1 MSRLRAVLGSAAFVL
16 FGGPTIVAG
25 LVPWLLTR
33 WEADDPSTALQVT
46 GALLIAI
53 GGGLVLET
61 TARFALQGRGT
72 PAPFAAPERFV
83 ARGSYRVVRNPMYV
97 GVLALIVGQ
106 ALLLGR
112 AVLFALG
119 RRRGDPL
126 PALRRLPR
134 GARAAQ
140 ALRRRVRRLPTPGR
154 PLAAAGQ
161 SLHKPGSVDPVARPG
176 VRRADDNELGTLGAG
191 LHRAHRV
198 RWERGPPSTAPMST
212 ISSSTLKRAVPET
225 RT

>member
-1 MSRLRAVLGSAAFVL
+1 M
-16 FGGPTIVAG
+16 
-25 LVPWLLTR
+25 LL
-33 WEADDPSTALQVT
+33 
-46 GALLIAI
+46 AI

-112 AVLFALG
+112 EVLLLWAGVAALLFHLFVVLHEE
-119 RRRGDPL
+119 PE
-126 PALRRLPR
+126 LRKRF
-134 GARAAQ
+134 GTEYEDY
-140 ALRRRVRRLPTPGR
+140 RRRVGRWLP
-154 PLAAAGQ
+154 
-161 SLHKPGSVDPVARPG
+161 
-176 VRRADDNELGTLGAG
+176 
-191 LHRAHRV
+191 
-198 RWERGPPSTAPMST
+198 
-212 ISSSTLKRAVPET
+212 

>member
-33 WEADDPSTALQVT
+33 WEAEEAPLALRAVGIVLIVL
-46 GALLIAI
+46 GA
-53 GGGLVLET
+53 GLVVET

-112 AVLFALG
+112 ELLLVWAAMAAVLFHLFVVFHEE
-119 RRRGDPL
+119 RE
-126 PALRRLPR
+126 LRSRF
-134 GARAAQ
+134 GEEYESY
-140 ALRRRVRRLPTPGR
+140 RRRVGRWLPKRVLPG
-154 PLAAAGQ
+154 
-161 SLHKPGSVDPVARPG
+161 
-176 VRRADDNELGTLGAG
+176 
-191 LHRAHRV
+191 
-198 RWERGPPSTAPMST
+198 
-212 ISSSTLKRAVPET
+212 
-225 RT
+225 

>member
-33 WEADDPSTALQVT
+33 WEADDPPIGLRVA
-46 GALLIAI
+46 GAAVIAI

-61 TARFALQGRGT
+61 TARFALEGRGT

-106 ALLLGR
+106 ALLVGR
-112 AVLFALG
+112 EVLLVWAGVALVLFHLFVVLHEE
-119 RRRGDPL
+119 PE
-126 PALRRLPR
+126 LRKRF
-134 GARAAQ
+134 GAEYDAY
-140 ALRRRVRRLPTPGR
+140 RRRVSRWLPRL
-154 PLAAAGQ
+154 
-161 SLHKPGSVDPVARPG
+161 
-176 VRRADDNELGTLGAG
+176 
-191 LHRAHRV
+191 
-198 RWERGPPSTAPMST
+198 
-212 ISSSTLKRAVPET
+212 
-225 RT
+225 

>member
-33 WEADDPSTALQVT
+33 WEADAPPTALRVI
-46 GALLIAI
+46 GAVLIAS
-53 GGGLVLET
+53 GGVLVLET

-112 AVLFALG
+112 EVLLG
-119 RRRGDPL
+119 WAGV
-126 PALRRLPR
+126 
-134 GARAAQ
+134 AAILFQ
-140 ALRRRVRRLPTPGR
+140 LFVV
-154 PLAAAGQ
+154 
-161 SLHKPGSVDPVARPG
+161 LHEEP
-176 VRRADDNELGTLGAG
+176 
-191 LHRAHRV
+191 
-198 RWERGPPSTAPMST
+198 
-212 ISSSTLKRAVPET
+212 
-225 RT
+225 

>member
-33 WEADDPSTALQVT
+33 WEADDPPIALRVT
-46 GALLIAI
+46 GAVLIAI
-53 GGGLVLET
+53 GGVLVLET

-112 AVLFALG
+112 EVLLLWAGVAALLFHLFVVLHEE
-119 RRRGDPL
+119 PE
-126 PALRRLPR
+126 LRNRF
-134 GARAAQ
+134 GTEYEDY
-140 ALRRRVRRLPTPGR
+140 RRRVGR
-154 PLAAAGQ
+154 
-161 SLHKPGSVDPVARPG
+161 
-176 VRRADDNELGTLGAG
+176 
-191 LHRAHRV
+191 
-198 RWERGPPSTAPMST
+198 W
-212 ISSSTLKRAVPET
+212 VP